1 MPSVT
6 NVTCSNG
13 NSRDDRRFRPTIVVA
28 ALTCHRSE
36 TLEKLL
42 QEYSKMS
49 LPSDAHT
56 VLLIVDNDKAG
67 SAEPLVERY
76 KSQISD
82 LRYVIEPSP
91 GIPVARNC
99 ALREALAI
107 DADAL
112 CFIDDDEYPDGQW
125 LVNLVDHWRETR
137 AGLIG
142 GPVKVAPTD
151 SKSSL
156 LQRLINRS
164 LAARQDRKNE
174 ASAQWPDRGRRPT
187 IVTNNWLCDLEWA
200 RGAGIHFDED
210 LLVTGG
216 SDTDFYRNALQ
227 LGCETSWCS
236 DAVVYEIMGPRRL
249 TLRYQFWRGASQSI
263 THFHF
268 KHQRITFKL
277 AMLTT
282 LVASLRLMLGCALL
296 VFPVLGFASVVMAM
310 RSMGWAVGRMQALF
324 GLRSKLYAGATE
336 SETETPTSDEKS
348 CFGSRQAA

>member
-6 NVTCSNG
+6 NVTSHDE
-13 NSRDDRRFRPTIVVA
+13 NSCRDFPSTPTVVVS

-42 QEYSKMS
+42 QEFSKMS
-49 LPSDAHT
+49 LPSDART
-56 VLLIVDNDKAG
+56 ILLIVDNDKEG
-67 SAEPLVERY
+67 SAESLVQSY
-76 KSQISD
+76 TSQIDD
-82 LRYVIEPSP
+82 LRYVIEPRP
-91 GIPVARNC
+91 GIPVARNR

-125 LVNLVDHWRETR
+125 LVNLVDHWKETK

-142 GPVKVAPTD
+142 GPVQVAPTD

-156 LQRLINRS
+156 LQKLINRS
-164 LAARQDRKNE
+164 LGARQDRKNE
-174 ASAQWPDRGRRPT
+174 TSALWPDRGRRPT
-187 IVTNNWLCDLEWA
+187 IVTNNWLCDLNWA
-200 RGAGIHFDED
+200 REAGIQFDED

-227 LGCETSWCS
+227 LGCQTSWCS
-236 DAVVYEIMGPRRL
+236 DAVVYEIMGPQRL

-282 LVASLRLMLGCALL
+282 LVAGLRLMLGCALL

-310 RSMGWAVGRMQALF
+310 RSMGWAVGRMQAMF

-336 SETETPTSDEKS
+336 SVTESSSSEEDSSFE
-348 CFGSRQAA
+348 SRSAA